1 MFYNKNLSCVYLYQI
16 LIKIGSM
23 EDKILVT
30 SHLGNNKYKTVLS
43 NGRTEIIADE
53 PIAKGGSD
61 LGPAPRELLCMSL
74 AACTSITLRMYS
86 DQKKW
91 EIGEIDVDVELE
103 STETETIFHR
113 KIRFGSSITE
123 EMKNRL
129 LLVADKCPVHKIFS
143 KGIKINTELIMNT

>member
-1 MFYNKNLSCVYLYQI
+1 
-16 LIKIGSM
+16 M
-23 EDKILVT
+23 EDKIHIT
-30 SHLGNNKYKTVLS
+30 SHLGKQQYKTVLS

-53 PIAKGGSD
+53 PLAKGGSD

-91 EIGEIDVDVELE
+91 DLGEVNVDVELE
-103 STETETIFHR
+103 NTETETIFHR
-113 KIRFGSSITE
+113 KISFSATITE
-123 EMKNRL
+123 EMKTRL
-129 LLVADKCPVHKIFS
+129 YMVADKCPVHKIFS

>member
-1 MFYNKNLSCVYLYQI
+1 
-16 LIKIGSM
+16 M

-30 SHLGNNKYKTVLS
+30 SHLGNNKYRTVLS